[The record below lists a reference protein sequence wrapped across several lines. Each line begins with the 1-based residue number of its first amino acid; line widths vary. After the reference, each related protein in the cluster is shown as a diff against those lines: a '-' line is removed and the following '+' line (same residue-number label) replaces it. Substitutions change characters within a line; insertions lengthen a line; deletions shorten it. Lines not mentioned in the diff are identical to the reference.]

1 MNQMKV
7 NGKDNMELAC
17 LSILSEEA
25 YFERW
30 FEENKIR
37 FYHAQ
42 YYSDKQ
48 IAYSSFCAEI
58 DFTRS
63 NK

>member
-1 MNQMKV
+1 MKV
-7 NGKDNMELAC
+7 NGKDNAEFAH

-30 FEENKIR
+30 FEENELR
-37 FYHAQ
+37 FHYAQ
-42 YYSDKQ
+42 YSDKQ
-48 IAYSSFCAEI
+48 ISYSAFCAGI
-58 DFTRS
+58 NFVKG